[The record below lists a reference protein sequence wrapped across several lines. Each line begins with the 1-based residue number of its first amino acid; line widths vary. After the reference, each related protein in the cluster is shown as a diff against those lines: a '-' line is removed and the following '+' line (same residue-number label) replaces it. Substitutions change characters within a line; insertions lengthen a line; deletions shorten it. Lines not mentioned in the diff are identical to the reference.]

1 MSDCASITPFV
12 TPYVDNE
19 LPAAER
25 AALERHLTVCG
36 TCHSRV
42 AAEQAVRELLVSRR
56 EILRTERPADALRA
70 RCAAALRPP
79 LDGATEIG
87 GRPAWYARVGPLA
100 VAASLVLVVA
110 AAFLYQ
116 LTVRSSHVMAAEL
129 TADHVKCFVLNRLLD
144 PHQSSSVVEST
155 LAASFGWPVRLP
167 SPPGQ
172 EGLEL
177 LGARPCLYGEGRTAH
192 LMFRHNGQPL
202 SLFMLPD
209 RRRADEM
216 IDVFGHEAVVWSA
229 GNRTFVLV
237 SSEGR
242 AEVERVASFIRSSI
256 R

>member
-1 MSDCASITPFV
+1 MSDCASINPLV

-19 LPAAER
+19 LPVVER
-25 AALERHLTVCG
+25 AALEQHLAVCG
-36 TCHSRV
+36 SCHARV
-42 AAEQAVRELLVSRR
+42 AAEQSVRALLMSRR
-56 EILRTERPADALRA
+56 ERLRAERSPDALRA
-70 RCAAALRPP
+70 RCAGALRPP
-79 LDGATEIG
+79 MGPAIAVGA
-87 GRPAWYARVGPLA
+87 RPAWYARVGPLA

-129 TADHVKCFVLNRLLD
+129 TADHVKCFVLNRLID
-144 PHQSSSVVEST
+144 PHQSSSVVESA
-155 LAASFGWPVRLP
+155 LASSFGWPVRLP
-167 SPPGQ
+167 STPGQ

-192 LMFRHNGQPL
+192 MMFRHNGQPL

>member
-1 MSDCASITPFV
+1 MSDCASFDRLV

-25 AALERHLTVCG
+25 TALEEHLAGCG
-36 TCHSRV
+36 SCQARV
-42 AAEQAVRELLVSRR
+42 AAEQSVRELLVSRR
-56 EILRTERPADALRA
+56 ESLRA
-70 RCAAALRPP
+70 ERCPDGLRSRCAGALRPTP
-79 LDGATEIG
+79 DAARGLGAGPT
-87 GRPAWYARVGPLA
+87 WSARVGPLA

-144 PHQSSSVVEST
+144 PHQSSSAVEST
-155 LAASFGWPVRLP
+155 LASSFGWPVRLP
-167 SPPGQ
+167 SAPGQ

-177 LGARPCLYGEGRTAH
+177 LGTRPCLYGEGRTAH

-209 RRRADEM
+209 RVRADEM
-216 IDVFGHEAVVWSA
+216 IDVLGHEAVVWSA

-237 SSEGR
+237 SSEGH

>member
-1 MSDCASITPFV
+1 MNRLV
-12 TPYVDNE
+12 TPYVDNQ

-25 AALERHLTVCG
+25 AALEQHLAACG
-36 TCHSRV
+36 SCHSRL
-42 AAEQAVRELLVSRR
+42 AAERSVRELLVSRR
-56 EILRTERPADALRA
+56 ESLRADRSPDALRS

-79 LDGATEIG
+79 LDPEIAVVA
-87 GRPAWYARVGPLA
+87 RPAWYARVGPLA
-100 VAASLVLVVA
+100 VAASLVLIVA

-116 LTVRSSHVMAAEL
+116 LTVRSSRVMAAEL

-144 PHQSSSVVEST
+144 PHQSTSVVEST
-155 LAASFGWPVRLP
+155 LASSFGWPVRLP
-167 SPPGQ
+167 SAPGQ
-172 EGLEL
+172 ENLEL

-192 LMFRHNGQPL
+192 VMFRHNGQPL

-209 RRRADEM
+209 RRRAEEM

-242 AEVERVASFIRSSI
+242 AEVERVASFIRSSL